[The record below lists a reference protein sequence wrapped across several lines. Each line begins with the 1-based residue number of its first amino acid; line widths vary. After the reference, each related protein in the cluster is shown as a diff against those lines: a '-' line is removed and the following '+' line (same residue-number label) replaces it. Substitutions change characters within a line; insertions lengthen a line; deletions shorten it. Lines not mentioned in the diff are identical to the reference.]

1 MKPAQR
7 GFTLIE
13 LLIVIS
19 LVIVI
24 TGAVIPSFNTYIDN
38 QNVKQAQQTV
48 IDDLRTVQNK
58 ALNGELAQTELGPA
72 NDESVKYWGVEFT
85 PGLATYDLFISVNTD
100 TCVAAAD
107 PTRRQE
113 VSTSKKLPGG
123 SVVRSNSG
131 CMFISYDNGDIANTI
146 TDTITVGP
154 DVVATDVCR
163 RIVVSANGLIL
174 AEDVAET
181 DCGL

>member
-1 MKPAQR
+1 MKPAQS

-19 LVIVI
+19 LIVVI
-24 TGAVIPSFNTYIDN
+24 TGAVVPSFNTYIDN

-58 ALNGELAQTELGPA
+58 ALNGELAQTELGLGS
-72 NDESVKYWGVEFT
+72 DEKVEYWGVEFT
-85 PGLATYDLFISVNTD
+85 PGSDTYDLFISVNTS
-100 TCVAAAD
+100 TCAGVE
-107 PTRRQE
+107 PSRRQE

-154 DVVATDVCR
+154 AVAAVDVCR
-163 RIVVSANGLIL
+163 RITVSTNGLIQ
-174 AEDVAET
+174 AEGGT
-181 DCGL
+181 GCTP